1 MASRTSFTSW
11 ILLCLLCFRLWWTGE
26 PRVGRSVQLLQ
37 GLCLL
42 YCLGSCYW
50 THCVFPVHFGPYG
63 IHLPWQ
69 RIRNFH
75 CILIWG
81 KDLNVLCL
89 QKTNLVQVH
98 GPVIFAQFL
107 LHFVF
112 SLFSCIKEYRR
123 QAFLSFCGALFFIPA
138 VVCALL
144 THMQCCACAR
154 VLCHMYAWSLPTG
167 YQYIFC
173 IPMSSLLDQSV
184 GSVLSTACAFSWPNC
199 SWVPEYQLSLAVV
212 AYEHGDP
219 ECLFSV
225 WHWK

>member
-1 MASRTSFTSW
+1 MGEGSKCALSSEDKLGSSSWTSHFCTVSTSF
-11 ILLCLLCFRLWWTGE
+11 CFL
-26 PRVGRSVQLLQ
+26 P
-37 GLCLL
+37 
-42 YCLGSCYW
+42 
-50 THCVFPVHFGPYG
+50 VF
-63 IHLPWQ
+63 LP
-69 RIRNFH
+69 
-75 CILIWG
+75 
-81 KDLNVLCL
+81 K
-89 QKTNLVQVH
+89 
-98 GPVIFAQFL
+98 
-107 LHFVF
+107 
-112 SLFSCIKEYRR
+112 RR
-123 QAFLSFCGALFFIPA
+123 QAFLSFCGALFFIPE

-212 AYEHGDP
+212 TYEHGDP